1 MVVETRRGINTM
13 KTFSYDFINCYNS
26 HIKPSTMHSQ
36 DNATAWYFRRYL
48 IQKIISVFEFDGI
61 PKTWDIDYFMY
72 GLFVGGYIGVIET
85 DKFGVI
91 PQAGGFNCSLSGVN
105 VFYRPTNIVVTN
117 HLLRGIM
124 RPQIGVDCEVIK
136 MQPDYGSCW
145 DIVSYYAD
153 LLALASESLAVNI
166 VNSKLAYVFACDSK
180 NVAESFKKMFDRI
193 NEGNPA
199 VFADSKLFDESG
211 EPLWTTFQNNLK
223 QNYVAG
229 DMLNDM
235 LKIDARFCTEVGIP
249 NVNMAKNSGV
259 TDNEVEA
266 NNIDTETKASL
277 WLATIQEGLEKV
289 NEMFGLNLS
298 VRFRF
303 ERSENNV
310 VVDSRN
316 I

>member
-1 MVVETRRGINTM
+1 M
-13 KTFSYDFINCYNS
+13 KTFDYDFINRYNS
-26 HIKPSTMHSQ
+26 HIKPSTVHSQ
-36 DNATAWYFRRYL
+36 ENAMTWYFRRYL
-48 IQKIISVFEFDGI
+48 IQKILSVFEFEGI
-61 PKTWDIDYFMY
+61 PETWDKDYFLY
-72 GLFVGGYIGVIET
+72 GLFLGGFVGVVET

-91 PQAGGFNCSLSGVN
+91 PQAGNFNASLAGVN
-105 VFYRPTNIVVTN
+105 VFYRPTYIVITN
-117 HLLRGIM
+117 HLLRGVL
-124 RPQIGVDCEVIK
+124 RPRIGIECELIK

-145 DIVSYYAD
+145 DIVTYYAD
-153 LLALASESLAVNI
+153 LLSLATESLAVNL
-166 VNSKLAYVFACDSK
+166 VNSKVAYVFACDSK

-235 LKIDARFCTEVGIP
+235 VKIDARFCTEIGIP

-266 NNIDTETKASL
+266 NNIDTKSKVSL
-277 WLATIQEGLEKV
+277 WLETIREGLDKV
-289 NEMFGLNLS
+289 NEMFDLNLS
-298 VRFRF
+298 VKLRF
-303 ERSENNV
+303 ERGENDV
-310 VVDSRN
+310 VINSRN
-316 I
+316 L

>member
-1 MVVETRRGINTM
+1 M
-13 KTFSYDFINCYNS
+13 KTFDYDFINRYNA
-26 HIKPSTMHSQ
+26 HIKPSTVHSQ

-48 IQKIISVFEFDGI
+48 IQKILSVFEFDGI
-61 PKTWDIDYFMY
+61 PETWSKDYFLY
-72 GLFVGGYIGVIET
+72 TLFVWGFVAVVET

-91 PQAGGFNCSLSGVN
+91 PQHCSLFGYD
-105 VFYRPTNIVVTN
+105 VFYRPTNVTIAN
-117 HLLRGIM
+117 PLLRGILQ
-124 RPQIGVDCEVIK
+124 PQIGVDCELIK

-166 VNSKLAYVFACDSK
+166 VNSKLAYVFACDNK
-180 NVAESFKKMFDRI
+180 TVAESFKKMYDKL

-235 LKIDARFCTEVGIP
+235 LKIDARFCTEIGIP

-266 NNIDTETKASL
+266 NNIDTKSKVSL
-277 WLATIQEGLEKV
+277 WLETISDGLTKV
-289 NEMFGLNLS
+289 NDMFDLNLS
-298 VRFRF
+298 VKLRF
-303 ERSENNV
+303 EGGENDV
-310 VVDSRN
+310 VVDTRN

>member
-1 MVVETRRGINTM
+1 M
-13 KTFSYDFINCYNS
+13 KTFDYDFINRYNA
-26 HIKPSTMHSQ
+26 HIKPSTVHSQ

-48 IQKIISVFEFDGI
+48 IQKILSVFEFDGI
-61 PKTWDIDYFMY
+61 PETWSKDYFLY
-72 GLFVGGYIGVIET
+72 TLFVWGFVAVVET

-91 PQAGGFNCSLSGVN
+91 PQHCSLFGYD
-105 VFYRPTNIVVTN
+105 VFYRPTNVTIAN
-117 HLLRGIM
+117 PLLRGILQ
-124 RPQIGVDCEVIK
+124 PQIGIDCELIK

-166 VNSKLAYVFACDSK
+166 VNSKLAYVFACDNK
-180 NVAESFKKMFDRI
+180 TVAESFKKMYDKL

-235 LKIDARFCTEVGIP
+235 LKIDARFCTEIGIP

-266 NNIDTETKASL
+266 NNIDTKSKVSL
-277 WLATIQEGLEKV
+277 WLETMSEGLEKV
-289 NEMFGLNLS
+289 NDMFDLNLS
-298 VRFRF
+298 VKLRF
-303 ERSENNV
+303 ERGEENV
-310 VVDSRN
+310 VVDTRN

>member
-1 MVVETRRGINTM
+1 M
-13 KTFSYDFINCYNS
+13 KTFDYDFINRYNS
-26 HIKPSTMHSQ
+26 HIKPSTVHSQ
-36 DNATAWYFRRYL
+36 DNVTAWYFRRYL
-48 IQKIISVFEFDGI
+48 IQKILSVYEFEGI
-61 PKTWDIDYFMY
+61 PETWSKDYFLY
-72 GLFVGGYIGVIET
+72 TLFIWGFVSVVET

-91 PQAGGFNCSLSGVN
+91 PQHCSLFGYD
-105 VFYRPTNIVVTN
+105 VFYRPTNVIIAN
-117 HLLRGIM
+117 PLLRGILQ
-124 RPQIGVDCEVIK
+124 PQIGVDCELIK

-166 VNSKLAYVFACDSK
+166 VNSKLAYVFACDNK
-180 NVAESFKKMFDRI
+180 TVAESFKKMYDKL

-229 DMLNDM
+229 DMLDDM
-235 LKIDARFCTEVGIP
+235 LKIDARFCTEIGIP
-249 NVNMAKNSGV
+249 NVNLAKASGV

-266 NNIDTETKASL
+266 NNIDTKSKASL
-277 WLATIQEGLEKV
+277 WLETISDGLNKV
-289 NEMFGLNLS
+289 NDMFDLNLS
-298 VRFRF
+298 VKFRF
-303 ERSENNV
+303 EGGEPDV
-310 VVDSRN
+310 AVDSRN